1 MSDVD
6 RGVEMNASSG
16 SFTSP
21 EEANSPCNV
30 WPSLERSINQAATTT
45 DLITIFGEMLQLLNT
60 GGVKKALT
68 GKKQLLLSL
77 VAPKYRRVN
86 EEDGKSIWTK
96 EVAQIFGKVLD
107 SISNAKMRGE

>member
-1 MSDVD
+1 MLSLRWMHFRKYDSVGQAWWYDMFRTGLRPGQNLQGQHPFLQDV
-6 RGVEMNASSG
+6 
-16 SFTSP
+16 P
-21 EEANSPCNV
+21 KK
-30 WPSLERSINQAATTT
+30 L
-45 DLITIFGEMLQLLNT
+45 FGEMLQLLNT

-77 VAPKYRRVN
+77 VAPKYRHVN

-107 SISNAKMRGE
+107 SIPNAKMRGE